1 MYIIIAKDVNLLNTL
16 LSYHFVTYIFFTCT
30 ILSHSGNVIDVIDE
44 NAPKKGKKSNR
55 SEAEEAALAKRRKR
69 DNDRKMKKKAAEATK
84 SSGGNRKKG
93 VGSDDE
99 DSGNDDVEQVVHT
112 PKIRIKISSDKKT
125 AKGINT
131 KQGSKRKATPK
142 KSEIGNR
149 AKKAKLSNS
158 VVKAP
163 PPSSSDGSDDEEEEV
178 EMKLDE
184 MFDFARLQSQ
194 YVKLNAT
201 SWEEAYNF
209 STKLGPWRLP
219 ADIES
224 KFKDVAKI
232 TLSLM
237 SKYVY
242 CLVMFSP
249 GVTYLTQ
256 IFC

>member
-1 MYIIIAKDVNLLNTL
+1 
-16 LSYHFVTYIFFTCT
+16 
-30 ILSHSGNVIDVIDE
+30 
-44 NAPKKGKKSNR
+44 
-55 SEAEEAALAKRRKR
+55 
-69 DNDRKMKKKAAEATK
+69 MKKKAAEATK
-84 SSGGNRKKG
+84 SSGGIRKKG

-99 DSGNDDVEQVVHT
+99 DSSNDEDVEQVVRT
-112 PKIRIKISSDKKT
+112 PKIRIKISSDKKS
-125 AKGINT
+125 AKGSNT

-142 KSEIGNR
+142 KSEIGNQ

-163 PPSSSDGSDDEEEEV
+163 PPSSSDGSDEEEEEV
-178 EMKLDE
+178 EMKMDE

-219 ADIES
+219 AEIES

-242 CLVMFSP
+242 CLVMFSH

>member
-1 MYIIIAKDVNLLNTL
+1 
-16 LSYHFVTYIFFTCT
+16 
-30 ILSHSGNVIDVIDE
+30 
-44 NAPKKGKKSNR
+44 
-55 SEAEEAALAKRRKR
+55 
-69 DNDRKMKKKAAEATK
+69 MKKKAAEATK
-84 SSGGNRKKG
+84 SSGGIRKKG

-99 DSGNDDVEQVVHT
+99 DSSNDEDVEQVVRT
-112 PKIRIKISSDKKT
+112 PKIRIKISSDKKS
-125 AKGINT
+125 AKGSNT

-142 KSEIGNR
+142 KSEIGNQ

-158 VVKAP
+158 VVKAH
-163 PPSSSDGSDDEEEEV
+163 PPSSSDGSDEEEEEEEEV
-178 EMKLDE
+178 EMKMDE

-194 YVKLNAT
+194 FVKLDAT

-219 ADIES
+219 AEIES

-237 SKYVY
+237 TKYVY
-242 CLVMFSP
+242 CLIMFSP